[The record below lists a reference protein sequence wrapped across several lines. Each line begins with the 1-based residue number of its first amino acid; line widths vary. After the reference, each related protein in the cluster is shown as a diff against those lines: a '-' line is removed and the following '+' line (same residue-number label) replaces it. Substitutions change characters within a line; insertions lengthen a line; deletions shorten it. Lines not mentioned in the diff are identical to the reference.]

1 MGVGGCDRRED
12 ELIALDSLRVIVIP
26 RRCFRLDL
34 PVMELTCDTSF
45 EFHLATASTST
56 RKKKK
61 KKIITQP
68 KLKPP

>member
-1 MGVGGCDRRED
+1 MGCVCGGGGDRRED

-26 RRCFRLDL
+26 RRCFRFDL

-61 KKIITQP
+61 KKSSHSQR
-68 KLKPP
+68 